1 MCLDD
6 DAVGAQDPVVDSVSL
21 TFYENGWRGV
31 HVEPVPEYAERLRI
45 ARPDEQVIEA
55 IVDVQTGGRVF
66 YEFPGTGLS
75 TGSRRIAERHAKSGL
90 EFREVSVPCLPLS
103 TILDS
108 HGKRDI
114 HWLKIDVEGMEHEV
128 LGGLS
133 SAIEVV
139 SFEFIPSALTSALAS
154 IGRLEELGRYELN
167 ISLGESLEL
176 VFDHWQDEDALR
188 RWLATR
194 EPDSDSGDVYARLIR
209 AKSDA

>member
-1 MCLDD
+1 MSITSHAQNFEDVILWRALKDVVGGFYID
-6 DAVGAQDPVVDSVSL
+6 VGAQDPVVDSVSL

-114 HWLKIDVEGMEHEV
+114 HWLKIDVEGMERQV
-128 LGGLS
+128 IQSWGD
-133 SAIEVV
+133 
-139 SFEFIPSALTSALAS
+139 AS
-154 IGRLEELGRYELN
+154 GCRRGIGWN
-167 ISLGESLEL
+167 
-176 VFDHWQDEDALR
+176 
-188 RWLATR
+188 
-194 EPDSDSGDVYARLIR
+194 
-209 AKSDA
+209 